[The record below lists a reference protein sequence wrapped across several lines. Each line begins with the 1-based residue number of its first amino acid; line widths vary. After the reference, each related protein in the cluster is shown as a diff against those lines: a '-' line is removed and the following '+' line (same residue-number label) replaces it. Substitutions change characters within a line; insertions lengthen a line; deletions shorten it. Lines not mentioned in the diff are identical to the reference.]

1 MQKNINTMAKA
12 KIQSLEQT
20 ENAGLFTIIFE
31 GESDSEFAKFI
42 EKFKNDAERKN
53 DLTFILNQIG
63 SMMRRDGFVERNFRP
78 EGKMKDN
85 VVAMPVF
92 RSSLRL
98 YCLRMSDSV
107 LIVGNGG
114 VKTTQSYEQD
124 VELNGYVI
132 SLQKLDALLKTDI
145 RNGVVR
151 IEKTEIMGV
160 DEKSYEL

>member
-1 MQKNINTMAKA
+1 MAKA
-12 KIQSLEQT
+12 RIQSLEQT

-31 GESDSEFAKFI
+31 GESDSEFVKFV

-53 DLTFILNQIG
+53 DLNLILNQIG
-63 SMMRRDGFVERNFRP
+63 RMMLRNGFPERNFRP

-107 LIVGNGG
+107 LIAGNGG
-114 VKTTQSYEQD
+114 VKSTQSYEQD
-124 VELNGYVI
+124 KELNGYVI
-132 SLQKLDALLKTDI
+132 SLQKLDALLKDDI
-145 RNGVVR
+145 SSGVVR
-151 IEKTEIMGV
+151 IEKTEIIGAEEI
-160 DEKSYEL
+160 DYEL

>member
-1 MQKNINTMAKA
+1 MAKA
-12 KIQSLEQT
+12 KILSLEQT

-31 GESDSEFAKFI
+31 GESDSEFVKFV
-42 EKFKNDAERKN
+42 EKFKKDAKRN
-53 DLTFILNQIG
+53 SDLTFILNQIG
-63 SMMRRDGFVERNFRP
+63 NMMRRDGFTERNFRP
-78 EGKMKDN
+78 EGKIKDN

-114 VKTTQSYEQD
+114 VKSTQSYEQD
-124 VELNGYVI
+124 EELNGYVI
-132 SLQKLDALLKTDI
+132 SLQKLDALLKADV

-151 IEKTEIMGV
+151 IEKTEIIGA
-160 DEKSYEL
+160 DEKDYEL

>member
-1 MQKNINTMAKA
+1 
-12 KIQSLEQT
+12 
-20 ENAGLFTIIFE
+20 
-31 GESDSEFAKFI
+31 
-42 EKFKNDAERKN
+42 
-53 DLTFILNQIG
+53 
-63 SMMRRDGFVERNFRP
+63 MMRRGGFAERNFWP

-114 VKTTQSYEQD
+114 VKSTQSYEQD
-124 VELNGYVI
+124 DELNGYVI
-132 SLQKLDALLKTDI
+132 SLQKLDALLKADI

-151 IEKTEIMGV
+151 IEKTEIIGV
-160 DEKSYEL
+160 DEKGYEL

>member
-1 MQKNINTMAKA
+1 MAKA
-12 KIQSLEQT
+12 KILSLEQT

-31 GESDSEFAKFI
+31 GESDSEFVKFV
-42 EKFKNDAERKN
+42 EKFKKDAKRN
-53 DLTFILNQIG
+53 SDLTFILNQIG
-63 SMMRRDGFVERNFRP
+63 NMMRRDGFTEP
-78 EGKMKDN
+78 EGKIKDN

-114 VKTTQSYEQD
+114 VKSTQSYEQD
-124 VELNGYVI
+124 EELNGYVI
-132 SLQKLDALLKTDI
+132 SLQKLDALLKADV

-151 IEKTEIMGV
+151 IEKTEIIGA
-160 DEKSYEL
+160 DEKDYEL